1 MDIILNI
8 QYKTDQENF
17 IKIIKDNRNYYT
29 HYDESLEKKKI
40 DSLTLHYITVKI
52 NILIHYYMLKEL
64 EFNSKDRFEILK
76 RLDTEIMADQSLKEL
91 DRFVENLTV
100 EKINE
105 AEENIND

>member
-1 MDIILNI
+1 
-8 QYKTDQENF
+8 
-17 IKIIKDNRNYYT
+17 
-29 HYDESLEKKKI
+29 
-40 DSLTLHYITVKI
+40 
-52 NILIHYYMLKEL
+52 MLKEL